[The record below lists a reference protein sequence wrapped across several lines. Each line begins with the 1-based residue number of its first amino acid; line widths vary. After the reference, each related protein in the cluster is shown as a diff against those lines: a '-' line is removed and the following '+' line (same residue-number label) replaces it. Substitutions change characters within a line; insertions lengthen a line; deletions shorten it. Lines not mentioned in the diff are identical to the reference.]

1 MRGGYRNFE
10 KWGREGGGG
19 VLRISDEGGPAMV
32 GGDVL
37 ENFENQTP
45 QIS

>member
-1 MRGGYRNFE
+1 MESGEGG
-10 KWGREGGGG
+10 GGGGG
-19 VLRISDEGGPAMV
+19 VLKISEKGGPSEF

-45 QIS
+45 QIG